1 MNPEHPHFLQVIT
14 QLTNALRHETML
26 ARTGELAALKHA
38 ADAKQ
43 KTFIAFREACAEQ
56 ETEYPQTDAE
66 EEALRNLLIA
76 ANESALVLEAVKG
89 TLDDF
94 LTSLRAAVSSRADSG
109 TYGPTGWRARHVRAV
124 RLDAS
129 A

>member
-1 MNPEHPHFLQVIT
+1 M
-14 QLTNALRHETML
+14 
-26 ARTGELAALKHA
+26 
-38 ADAKQ
+38 
-43 KTFIAFREACAEQ
+43 
-56 ETEYPQTDAE
+56 
-66 EEALRNLLIA
+66 A

-94 LTSLRAAVSSRADSG
+94 LARLRAAVSSLADPG
-109 TYGPTGWRARHVRAV
+109 TYGPAGWRSRHVLAV